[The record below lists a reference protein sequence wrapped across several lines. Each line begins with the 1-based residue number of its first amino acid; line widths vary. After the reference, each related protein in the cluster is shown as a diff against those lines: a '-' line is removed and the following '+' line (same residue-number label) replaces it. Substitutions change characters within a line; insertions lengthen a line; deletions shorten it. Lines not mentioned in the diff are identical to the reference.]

1 MKRLL
6 VVLFAFAAFAAGPVQ
21 SQSLEEKLDEA
32 RLLSRIKVALVQD
45 EALRAFTFR
54 LAAAEGVATVAGT
67 VETGEQRDR
76 VAEVVGAQDGV
87 ERVVNDVRVA
97 GSGAAV
103 ASELP
108 RVEAEPEPEA
118 EESEPEPEPEPQE
131 VYHTV
136 RSGDTLIAIAN
147 RYGVTVSQI
156 RQLNGLRGSR
166 IRAGQR
172 LRVE

>member
-1 MKRLL
+1 
-6 VVLFAFAAFAAGPVQ
+6 VQ
-21 SQSLEEKLDEA
+21 AQSLEDELEQA
-32 RLLSRIKVALVQD
+32 RLLSRVKVALTQD
-45 EALRAFTFR
+45 DALRAFTFR
-54 LAAAEGVATVAGT
+54 LTADDGVATVAGM
-67 VETGEQRDR
+67 VETAEQRER

-87 ERVVNDVRVA
+87 ERVVNEVRVT
-97 GSGAAV
+97 GDGRDS

-108 RVEAEPEPEA
+108 PVEAAPETM
-118 EESEPEPEPEPQE
+118 SEPEPEPEPEPQK

-136 RSGDTLIAIAN
+136 RRGDTLIASAN

-172 LRVE
+172 LQVK

>member
-6 VVLFAFAAFAAGPVQ
+6 AAVLVLVALASGPVQ
-21 SQSLEEKLDEA
+21 AQSLEQELEQA
-32 RLLSRIKVALVQD
+32 RLLSRVKVALAQD
-45 EALRAFTFR
+45 DALRAFTFR
-54 LAAAEGVATVAGT
+54 LSADDGVATVAGR
-67 VETGEQRDR
+67 VETAEQRDR

-87 ERVVNDVRVA
+87 ERVVNEVRVS
-97 GSGAAV
+97 SGEAAT

-108 RVEAEPEPEA
+108 RVEADPETV
-118 EESEPEPEPEPQE
+118 SEPEPEPEPQE

-136 RSGDTLIAIAN
+136 RRGDTLIAIAN

-156 RQLNGLRGSR
+156 RQLNGLSGSR

>member
-6 VVLFAFAAFAAGPVQ
+6 AAVLVLVALTSGPVQ
-21 SQSLEEKLDEA
+21 AQSLAEELEQA
-32 RLLSRIKVALVQD
+32 RLLSRVKVALAQD
-45 EALRAFTFR
+45 DALRAFTFR
-54 LAAAEGVATVAGT
+54 LTADDGVTTVAGA
-67 VETGEQRDR
+67 VETAEQRER
-76 VAEVVGAQDGV
+76 VAEIVGAQDGV
-87 ERVVNDVRVA
+87 ERVVNEVRVRGNA
-97 GSGAAV
+97 RAA

-108 RVEAEPEPEA
+108 PVEAEPEV

-156 RQLNGLRGSR
+156 RQLNELRGSG

-172 LRVE
+172 LQVK

>member
-6 VVLFAFAAFAAGPVQ
+6 AAVLVLVALASGPVQ
-21 SQSLEEKLDEA
+21 AQSLEQELEQA
-32 RLLSRIKVALVQD
+32 RLLSRVKVALVQD
-45 EALRAFTFR
+45 DALRAFTFR
-54 LAAAEGVATVAGT
+54 LSADDGVATVAGR
-67 VETGEQRDR
+67 VETAEQRDR

-87 ERVVNDVRVA
+87 ERVVNEVRV
-97 GSGAAV
+97 SSEEAAT

-108 RVEAEPEPEA
+108 RVEADPETV
-118 EESEPEPEPEPQE
+118 SEPEPEPQE

-136 RSGDTLIAIAN
+136 RRGDTLIAIAN

-156 RQLNGLRGSR
+156 RQLNGLSGSR

>member
-1 MKRLL
+1 MKQLL
-6 VVLFAFAAFAAGPVQ
+6 AVVLVLAALAAGPVQ
-21 SQSLEEKLDEA
+21 AQSLEEALEEA
-32 RLLSRIKVALVQD
+32 RLLSRVKVALAQD
-45 EALRAFTFR
+45 DALRAFTFR
-54 LAAAEGVATVAGT
+54 LIADDGVATVAGT
-67 VETGEQRDR
+67 VETAEQRDR

-87 ERVVNDVRVA
+87 ERVVNEVRVA
-97 GSGAAV
+97 GDASAT

-108 RVEAEPEPEA
+108 PVETAPEA
-118 EESEPEPEPEPQE
+118 ASESEPEPEPEPQE

-136 RSGDTLIAIAN
+136 RRGDTLIAIAN

-172 LRVE
+172 LRVK

>member
-1 MKRLL
+1 MKRL
-6 VVLFAFAAFAAGPVQ
+6 FAAVLVLVALASGPVQ
-21 SQSLEEKLDEA
+21 AQSLEQELEQA
-32 RLLSRIKVALVQD
+32 RLLSRVKVALVQD
-45 EALRAFTFR
+45 DALRAFTFR
-54 LAAAEGVATVAGT
+54 LSADDGVATVAGR
-67 VETGEQRDR
+67 VETAEQRDR

-87 ERVVNDVRVA
+87 ERVVNEVRVS
-97 GSGAAV
+97 SGEAAT

-108 RVEAEPEPEA
+108 RVEADPETV
-118 EESEPEPEPEPQE
+118 SEPEPEPEPQE

-136 RSGDTLIAIAN
+136 RRGDTLIAIAN

-156 RQLNGLRGSR
+156 RQLNGLSGSR

>member
-1 MKRLL
+1 MKRL
-6 VVLFAFAAFAAGPVQ
+6 FAALLVLAASALGPVEA
-21 SQSLEEKLDEA
+21 QSLEEELEQA
-32 RLLSRIKVALVQD
+32 RLLSRIQIALAQD
-45 EALRAFTFR
+45 AALRAFTFR
-54 LAAAEGVATVAGT
+54 LDAEDGATTVSGR
-67 VETGEQRDR
+67 VETAEQRDR

-87 ERVVNDVRVA
+87 ERVVNEVRLTRDA
-97 GSGAAV
+97 SAT

-108 RVEAEPEPEA
+108 PVEAEPETA
-118 EESEPEPEPEPQE
+118 SEPEPEPDPEPQE

-136 RSGDTLIAIAN
+136 RRGDTLIAIAN

>member
-6 VVLFAFAAFAAGPVQ
+6 AAVLVLVALASGPVQ
-21 SQSLEEKLDEA
+21 AQSLEQELEQA
-32 RLLSRIKVALVQD
+32 RLLSRVKVALVQD
-45 EALRAFTFR
+45 DALRAFTFR
-54 LAAAEGVATVAGT
+54 LSADDGVATVAGR
-67 VETGEQRDR
+67 VETAEQRDR

-87 ERVVNDVRVA
+87 ERVVNEVRVS
-97 GSGAAV
+97 SGEAAT

-108 RVEAEPEPEA
+108 RVEADPETV
-118 EESEPEPEPEPQE
+118 SEPEPEPEPQE

-136 RSGDTLIAIAN
+136 RRGDTLIAIAN

-156 RQLNGLRGSR
+156 RQLNGLSGSR

>member
-6 VVLFAFAAFAAGPVQ
+6 AAVLVLVALASGPVQ
-21 SQSLEEKLDEA
+21 AQSLEQELEQA
-32 RLLSRIKVALVQD
+32 RLLSRVKVALAQD
-45 EALRAFTFR
+45 DALRAFTFR
-54 LAAAEGVATVAGT
+54 LSADDGVATVAGR
-67 VETGEQRDR
+67 VETAEQRDR

-87 ERVVNDVRVA
+87 ERVVNEVRV
-97 GSGAAV
+97 SSEEAAT

-108 RVEAEPEPEA
+108 RVEADPETV
-118 EESEPEPEPEPQE
+118 SEPEPEPEPQE

-136 RSGDTLIAIAN
+136 RRGDTLIAIAN

-156 RQLNGLRGSR
+156 RQLNGLSGSR